1 MRCDKD
7 SISGNSDDIK
17 IIAVP
22 SSANL
27 LIISYISDL
36 TPTSTPLVGSSRIN
50 TLGFE
55 SNHLEI
61 IHFCWFPP
69 DNSSIN
75 CLPEVKIILNLFI

>member
-1 MRCDKD
+1 MRCDKE

-27 LIISYISDL
+27 LIISYISDF
-36 TPTSTPLVGSSRIN
+36 TPTSTPLVGSSKIK
-50 TLGFE
+50 TFGLE

-61 IHFCWFPP
+61 IHFC
-69 DNSSIN
+69 
-75 CLPEVKIILNLFI
+75 